1 MFHQWSLLY
10 FIRHTERNKLN
21 HTLHLTKCSHFE
33 KKKLENVKSNTH
45 ATCKIL
51 NEVLNRNKS
60 RVNTVFRLD
69 SMEVSD
75 PTEVTNRKYRYFSS
89 IGPKLTKKYL

>member
-21 HTLHLTKCSHFE
+21 QTLHLTKCSHFE

-45 ATCKIL
+45 ATWKIL

-60 RVNTVFRLD
+60 RVNTVFRSD
-69 SMEVSD
+69 NMEVSD
-75 PTEVTNRKYRYFSS
+75 PTEVNNRKYRYFSS
-89 IGPKLTKKYL
+89 IGPKLTKK

>member
-1 MFHQWSLLY
+1 MVIALLY
-10 FIRHTERNKLN
+10 KAYRKKQTKPHLALI
-21 HTLHLTKCSHFE
+21 LTKCSHFE

-60 RVNTVFRLD
+60 RVNTVFRSD
-69 SMEVSD
+69 NMEVSD

-89 IGPKLTKKYL
+89 IGPKLTKK